1 MNVRNQI
8 ARRFFLSSLFVMTTL
23 STGFDTI
30 AVAQMHG
37 TAPTD
42 AGPAP
47 HWRFVR
53 HDPTT
58 LKQLGGGD
66 MTAGMNKLGDV
77 GYELFITTA
86 NDLGATGWLYFR
98 QSPWIAP
105 MQRPKFE
112 YKVLDDQA
120 ITDLGHNSFG
130 DGLTKLE
137 NEGWQLLAITSDK
150 GGGAGWH
157 FFFREKAAMA
167 LGSSAAAPSVSGD
180 QAVNNQPGNPRS
192 ESQAAEAADDFSTPR
207 AAVQTLIA
215 GATSRNVDLLSKCF
229 ADNASDEFTTLRTKT
244 AAQKDLDDLATLF
257 QGATVTNERI
267 KGERKAIVS
276 VKLGSRDEDIELTKT
291 AAGWQVV
298 DF

>member
-1 MNVRNQI
+1 MNVHHQF
-8 ARRFFLSSLFVMTTL
+8 AHGLVLSSLFILTML
-23 STGFDTI
+23 STGFDTV

-37 TAPTD
+37 TVPTD

-47 HWRFVR
+47 HWRFMR
-53 HDPTT
+53 HDLTT

-86 NDLGATGWLYFR
+86 NDQGATGWLYFR
-98 QSPWIAP
+98 QSPWVAP
-105 MQRPKFE
+105 MERPKLE

-120 ITDLGHNSFG
+120 VTDLGRNSFG
-130 DGLTKLE
+130 DGLTKLAD
-137 NEGWQLLAITSDK
+137 EGWQLLAITSDRR
-150 GGGAGWH
+150 GGAGWH
-157 FFFREKAAMA
+157 FFSREKVAMA
-167 LGSSAAAPSVSGD
+167 SGGSAAAPSIS
-180 QAVNNQPGNPRS
+180 AAQPLSEGSAPRGPAPQS
-192 ESQAAEAADDFSTPR
+192 AEAQGDFSTPR

-229 ADNASDEFTTLRTKT
+229 ADGAPDEFAPLRSKT

-257 QGATVTNERI
+257 QGATVTNEQI
-267 KGERKAIVS
+267 KGDRKAVVS
-276 VKLGSRDEDIELTKT
+276 VKLESRDEEIELTKT

-298 DF
+298 EF